1 MAVKRL
7 VRILGTVSA
16 ALILFGLYTVQAAGP
31 GSATAEKEFRITA
44 RQFAFDPPRI
54 YVNQGDR
61 VTLYVRSQD
70 ITHGVYI
77 DGYDI
82 KVEVLPSEEAVITFV
97 ADRVGKIR
105 YRCANICGPLH
116 PFMVGEII
124 VGPNVPFN
132 GALILTLVVGVG
144 TLAVLWWRTR
154 EVKVAK

>member
-1 MAVKRL
+1 VAVA
-7 VRILGTVSA
+7 VV
-16 ALILFGLYTVQAAGP
+16 LFGLYTAQAAGN
-31 GSATAEKEFRITA
+31 GAAATQKEFYITA

-54 YVNQGDR
+54 YVNQGDS

-82 KVEVLPSEEAVITFV
+82 KVDVLPSEEVKINFV

-124 VGPNVPFN
+124 VGPNLPFN
-132 GALILTLVVGVG
+132 GALILTLVVGIG

-154 EVKVAK
+154 ESKGAA